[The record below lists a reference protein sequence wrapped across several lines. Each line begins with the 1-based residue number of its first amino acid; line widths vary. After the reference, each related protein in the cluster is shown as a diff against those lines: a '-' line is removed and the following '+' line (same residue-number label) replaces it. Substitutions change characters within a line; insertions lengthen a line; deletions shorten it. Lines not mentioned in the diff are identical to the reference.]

1 MSHANAPWT
10 ACGRRRQVERVLG
23 LVEGT
28 APRPIAH
35 VAAEAGI
42 SRQCLSKW
50 VARWR
55 EHGEEGLHDRS
66 SRPRR
71 SPTATSEAVVERI
84 ITDLCV
90 MDVTEDGLVLNDPTH
105 LELPGHGNSPGAWAM
120 VALVLVGFVAGCVG
134 LLADW
139 SVVVWIG
146 VALMAVGVV
155 VGIVAGKA
163 GAGRGQHGH

>member
-1 MSHANAPWT
+1 MSHTANT
-10 ACGRRRQVERVLG
+10 AHTEPTTRRAARRGAVE
-23 LVEGT
+23 
-28 APRPIAH
+28 
-35 VAAEAGI
+35 
-42 SRQCLSKW
+42 
-50 VARWR
+50 
-55 EHGEEGLHDRS
+55 D
-66 SRPRR
+66 
-71 SPTATSEAVVERI
+71 VV
-84 ITDLCV
+84 
-90 MDVTEDGLVLNDPTH
+90 VTEDGLVLNDPTH

-120 VALVLVGFVAGCVG
+120 VAPVLVGFVASCVG

>member
-1 MSHANAPWT
+1 MSHTANT
-10 ACGRRRQVERVLG
+10 ANTEPTTRRAARSGAVE
-23 LVEGT
+23 
-28 APRPIAH
+28 
-35 VAAEAGI
+35 
-42 SRQCLSKW
+42 
-50 VARWR
+50 
-55 EHGEEGLHDRS
+55 D
-66 SRPRR
+66 
-71 SPTATSEAVVERI
+71 VVI
-84 ITDLCV
+84 
-90 MDVTEDGLVLNDPTH
+90 TEDGRVLNDPTH
-105 LELPGHGNSPGAWAM
+105 LELPGHGNAPGAWAM

>member
-1 MSHANAPWT
+1 MSHTANTPHT
-10 ACGRRRQVERVLG
+10 EPTTRRAARSGAVE
-23 LVEGT
+23 
-28 APRPIAH
+28 
-35 VAAEAGI
+35 
-42 SRQCLSKW
+42 
-50 VARWR
+50 
-55 EHGEEGLHDRS
+55 D
-66 SRPRR
+66 
-71 SPTATSEAVVERI
+71 VVI
-84 ITDLCV
+84 
-90 MDVTEDGLVLNDPTH
+90 TEDGRVLNDPTH
-105 LELPGHGNSPGAWAM
+105 LELPGHGNAPGAWAM

>member
-1 MSHANAPWT
+1 MSHTANT
-10 ACGRRRQVERVLG
+10 AHTEPTTRRAARRGAVE
-23 LVEGT
+23 
-28 APRPIAH
+28 
-35 VAAEAGI
+35 
-42 SRQCLSKW
+42 
-50 VARWR
+50 
-55 EHGEEGLHDRS
+55 D
-66 SRPRR
+66 
-71 SPTATSEAVVERI
+71 VV
-84 ITDLCV
+84 
-90 MDVTEDGLVLNDPTH
+90 VTEDGRVLNDPTH
-105 LELPGHGNSPGAWAM
+105 LELQGHGNSPGAWAM

>member
-1 MSHANAPWT
+1 MSHTANTEPT
-10 ACGRRRQVERVLG
+10 TRRAARSGAVE
-23 LVEGT
+23 
-28 APRPIAH
+28 
-35 VAAEAGI
+35 
-42 SRQCLSKW
+42 
-50 VARWR
+50 
-55 EHGEEGLHDRS
+55 D
-66 SRPRR
+66 
-71 SPTATSEAVVERI
+71 VV
-84 ITDLCV
+84 
-90 MDVTEDGLVLNDPTH
+90 VTEDGRVLNDPTH

-155 VGIVAGKA
+155 VGLIAGKA

>member
-1 MSHANAPWT
+1 MSHTANTEPT
-10 ACGRRRQVERVLG
+10 TRRAARSGAVEDIV
-23 LVEGT
+23 
-28 APRPIAH
+28 
-35 VAAEAGI
+35 
-42 SRQCLSKW
+42 
-50 VARWR
+50 
-55 EHGEEGLHDRS
+55 
-66 SRPRR
+66 
-71 SPTATSEAVVERI
+71 
-84 ITDLCV
+84 
-90 MDVTEDGLVLNDPTH
+90 VTEDGRVLNDPTH

-155 VGIVAGKA
+155 VGFVAGKA

>member
-1 MSHANAPWT
+1 MSHTANT
-10 ACGRRRQVERVLG
+10 AHTEPTTRRAARRGAVE
-23 LVEGT
+23 
-28 APRPIAH
+28 
-35 VAAEAGI
+35 
-42 SRQCLSKW
+42 
-50 VARWR
+50 
-55 EHGEEGLHDRS
+55 D
-66 SRPRR
+66 
-71 SPTATSEAVVERI
+71 VV
-84 ITDLCV
+84 
-90 MDVTEDGLVLNDPTH
+90 VTEDGRVLNDPTH